1 MIYIYYHIYAVNNC
15 FDLVKKQLSILED
28 SITDEYKLDIVL
40 LSGNA
45 DDKKSKNDFSKQ
57 LYNHL
62 ISKNYNVRKFVEE
75 TEIRNEWETLN
86 CILEDK
92 DKFNDD
98 DYIFYFHTKGVTH
111 SLDIPKNDDRDKWH
125 RYNYE
130 KFSLH
135 WVKIMEYYLIKKYK
149 DCIDILKNTNYNT
162 VGAFLNEPMWY
173 CEAYAGMYWWL
184 TGKYAKNLMTK
195 IDEKS
200 IQKNI
205 RSTSEFEFIN
215 SGTEWNPYTAFNI
228 PYQYFTNEKFYNLIK
243 ELKNEN

>member
-15 FDLVKKQLSILED
+15 FDLVKKQLSMLEE
-28 SITDEYKLDIVL
+28 SVKDEYKLDIVL
-40 LSGNA
+40 LSGNEE
-45 DDKKSKNDFSKQ
+45 DKKSKNDFSKQ

-62 ISKNYNVRKFVEE
+62 VSKKYNVRKFVEE
-75 TEIRNEWETLN
+75 TETRNEWETLN

-92 DKFNDD
+92 NKFNDD
-98 DYIFYFHTKGVTH
+98 DFIFYFHTKGVTH

-149 DCIDILKNTNYNT
+149 DCIDI
-162 VGAFLNEPMWY
+162 
-173 CEAYAGMYWWL
+173 
-184 TGKYAKNLMTK
+184 
-195 IDEKS
+195 DENS
-200 IQKNI
+200 IQKNV

-215 SGTEWNPYTAFNI
+215 SGMEWNPYTSFNI
-228 PYQYFTNEKFYNLIK
+228 PYEYFTNEKFYNLIK